1 MRKIFSY
8 VLKALL
14 FIGIVYAEPESKV
27 EALEGKKRESSL
39 DKKIRQEL
47 KNKELKNKEL
57 KNKELKNKELK
68 NKELK
73 NKELK
78 NKELKNKELKNKEL
92 KNKELKN
99 KEEKKNTEEK
109 KEIKAKRKPRAEVHH
124 GDAKNPTQKITP
136 SKIKEGTK
144 GVQNQGTQNQ
154 GVQNNAPKLEEKET
168 TPQTLEKKGSSPS
181 SQFNSIF
188 GNPNDATNNTLEDKV
203 VGGISLLVNGSP
215 ITLYQIQEEQKK
227 SKVSKAQ
234 ARDRLIAERI
244 KNQEIE
250 RLKIHVGDDKLD
262 QEMAMMAQ
270 QQGMDLDRFK
280 QMLMAEGHYKLYRD
294 QLKEHLEMQELLRNI
309 LLTNVDTS
317 SETKMREY
325 YNKHKD
331 QFSIPTEIE
340 TVRYTSTN
348 QEDLERAMADPNLE
362 VPGVS
367 KANEKIEMKTLNPQI
382 AQVFISHE
390 QGSFTPIMNGGGGQF
405 ITFYIKEKKGKNEVS
420 FSQAKQFIAQ
430 KLVEESKDKI
440 LEEHFEKLRV
450 KSRIVMIR
458 E

>member
-14 FIGIVYAEPESKV
+14 FFGIAHAESESKV
-27 EALEGKKRESSL
+27 EALEGKKQESSL

-57 KNKELKNKELK
+57 KNKE
-68 NKELK
+68 
-73 NKELK
+73 
-78 NKELKNKELKNKEL
+78 
-92 KNKELKN
+92 
-99 KEEKKNTEEK
+99 EKKNTEEK
-109 KEIKAKRKPRAEVHH
+109 KTTKTRAKPRAEVHH
-124 GDAKNPTQKITP
+124 GDSKNPAQKITSPKITP
-136 SKIKEGTK
+136 SKIKGNK
-144 GVQNQGTQNQ
+144 KALQNQSD
-154 GVQNNAPKLEEKET
+154 QNNAIKPKEKT
-168 TPQTLEKKGSSPS
+168 TQTTEKKGVSPS

-188 GNPNDATNNTLEDKV
+188 GNPNDATSNTLEDKV

-215 ITLYQIQEEQKK
+215 ITLYQIQEEQEK
-227 SKVSKAQ
+227 SKVSRAQ

-250 RLKIHVGDDKLD
+250 RLKIHVDDDKLD

-270 QQGMDLDRFK
+270 QQGMDLDHFK

-325 YNKHKD
+325 YNKHKE

-348 QEDLERAMADPNLE
+348 QEDLERAMSNPNLE

-390 QGSFTPIMNGGGGQF
+390 QGSFTPVMNGGGGQF

>member
-27 EALEGKKRESSL
+27 EAF
-39 DKKIRQEL
+39 Q
-47 KNKELKNKEL
+47 
-57 KNKELKNKELK
+57 
-68 NKELK
+68 
-73 NKELK
+73 
-78 NKELKNKELKNKEL
+78 EL

-109 KEIKAKRKPRAEVHH
+109 KETKAKKKPRAEVHH

-136 SKIKEGTK
+136 PKIKEGAK

-168 TPQTLEKKGSSPS
+168 TSQTLEKNKGASPS

-188 GNPNDATNNTLEDKV
+188 GNPNNATNNTLEDKV

-250 RLKIHVGDDKLD
+250 RLKIHVDDDKLD

-270 QQGMDLDRFK
+270 QQGMDLDHFK

-325 YNKHKD
+325 YNKHKE

-362 VPGVS
+362 IPGVS

-390 QGSFTPIMNGGGGQF
+390 QGSFTPVMNGGGGQF

>member
-27 EALEGKKRESSL
+27 EALEGRKQESSL

-47 KNKELKNKEL
+47 KNKDLKNKEL
-57 KNKELKNKELK
+57 KNK
-68 NKELK
+68 
-73 NKELK
+73 
-78 NKELKNKELKNKEL
+78 
-92 KNKELKN
+92 
-99 KEEKKNTEEK
+99 KEEKKNPEEK
-109 KEIKAKRKPRAEVHH
+109 KETKAKRKPRAEVHH

-136 SKIKEGTK
+136 SKIKEGAK

-168 TPQTLEKKGSSPS
+168 TSQTLEKNKGTSPS

-188 GNPNDATNNTLEDKV
+188 GNPNNATNNTLEDKV

-215 ITLYQIQEEQKK
+215 ITLYQIQEEQEK

-250 RLKIHVGDDKLD
+250 RLKIHVDDDKLD

-270 QQGMDLDRFK
+270 QQGMDLDHFK
-280 QMLMAEGHYKLYRD
+280 QMLMAEGHYKLYRN

-325 YNKHKD
+325 YNKHKE

-362 VPGVS
+362 IPGVS

-390 QGSFTPIMNGGGGQF
+390 QGSFTPVMNGGGGQF

>member
-14 FIGIVYAEPESKV
+14 FFGIAYAEPESKV

-47 KNKELKNKEL
+47 KNKELKNKE
-57 KNKELKNKELK
+57 
-68 NKELK
+68 
-73 NKELK
+73 
-78 NKELKNKELKNKEL
+78 
-92 KNKELKN
+92 
-99 KEEKKNTEEK
+99 EKKNTEEK

-124 GDAKNPTQKITP
+124 GDSKNPAQKITP
-136 SKIKEGTK
+136 PKIKEGAK
-144 GVQNQGTQNQ
+144 GMQNQSM
-154 GVQNNAPKLEEKET
+154 QNNAPKPEEKNT
-168 TPQTLEKKGSSPS
+168 TPQILEKNKGASSS

-188 GNPNDATNNTLEDKV
+188 GNPNDAAGNTLEDKV

-215 ITLYQIQEEQKK
+215 ITLYQIQEEQEK

-250 RLKIHVGDDKLD
+250 RLKIHVDDDKLD

-270 QQGMDLDRFK
+270 QQGMDLDHFK

-325 YNKHKD
+325 YNKHKE

-348 QEDLERAMADPNLE
+348 QEDLERAMSNPNLE

-390 QGSFTPIMNGGGGQF
+390 EGSFTPVMNGGGGQF

>member
-8 VLKALL
+8 ISKVLL
-14 FIGIVYAEPESKV
+14 FIGVVYAEPDSKV
-27 EALEGKKRESSL
+27 EALEGRKQESSL

-47 KNKELKNKEL
+47 KNKD
-57 KNKELKNKELK
+57 
-68 NKELK
+68 
-73 NKELK
+73 
-78 NKELKNKELKNKEL
+78 
-92 KNKELKN
+92 LKN

-109 KEIKAKRKPRAEVHH
+109 KETKAKRKPRAEVHH

-136 SKIKEGTK
+136 PKIKGSGK
-144 GVQNQGTQNQ
+144 GVQNQGMQNQ
-154 GVQNNAPKLEEKET
+154 GVQSNAPKPEKKDT
-168 TPQTLEKKGSSPS
+168 TPQATEKNKETSPS

-188 GNPNDATNNTLEDKV
+188 GNPNNAANNTLEDKV

-215 ITLYQIQEEQKK
+215 ITLYQIQEEQEK

-250 RLKIHVGDDKLD
+250 RLKIHVDDDKLD

-270 QQGMDLDRFK
+270 QQGMDLDHFK

-325 YNKHKD
+325 YNKHKE

-348 QEDLERAMADPNLE
+348 QEDLERAMSNPNLE

-390 QGSFTPIMNGGGGQF
+390 QGSFTPVMNGGGGQF

>member
-27 EALEGKKRESSL
+27 EALEGRKQESSL

-47 KNKELKNKEL
+47 KNKDLKNK
-57 KNKELKNKELK
+57 
-68 NKELK
+68 
-73 NKELK
+73 
-78 NKELKNKELKNKEL
+78 
-92 KNKELKN
+92 
-99 KEEKKNTEEK
+99 KEEKKNTAEK
-109 KEIKAKRKPRAEVHH
+109 KETKAKRKPRAEVHH

-136 SKIKEGTK
+136 SKIKEGAK

-168 TPQTLEKKGSSPS
+168 TSQTLEKNKGTSPS

-188 GNPNDATNNTLEDKV
+188 GNPNNATNNTLEDKV

-250 RLKIHVGDDKLD
+250 RLKIHVDDDKLD

-270 QQGMDLDRFK
+270 QQGMDLDHFK

-325 YNKHKD
+325 YNKHKE

-340 TVRYTSTN
+340 TVRYTSTS

-362 VPGVS
+362 IPGVS

-390 QGSFTPIMNGGGGQF
+390 QGSFTPVMNGGGGQF

>member
-8 VLKALL
+8 ISKVLL
-14 FIGIVYAEPESKV
+14 FIGVVYAEPDSKV
-27 EALEGKKRESSL
+27 EALEGRKQESSL

-47 KNKELKNKEL
+47 KNKD
-57 KNKELKNKELK
+57 
-68 NKELK
+68 
-73 NKELK
+73 
-78 NKELKNKELKNKEL
+78 
-92 KNKELKN
+92 LKN

-109 KEIKAKRKPRAEVHH
+109 KTTKTRAKPRAEVHH
-124 GDAKNPTQKITP
+124 GDTKNPTPKITP
-136 SKIKEGTK
+136 PKIKGSGK
-144 GVQNQGTQNQ
+144 GVQNQGMQNQ
-154 GVQNNAPKLEEKET
+154 GVQNNAPKPEKKDT
-168 TPQTLEKKGSSPS
+168 TPQATEKNKETSPS

-188 GNPNDATNNTLEDKV
+188 GNPNNATNNTLEDKV

-215 ITLYQIQEEQKK
+215 ITLYQIQEEQEK

-250 RLKIHVGDDKLD
+250 RLKIHVDDDKLD

-270 QQGMDLDRFK
+270 QQGMDLDHFK

-325 YNKHKD
+325 YNKHKE

-348 QEDLERAMADPNLE
+348 QEDLERAMSNPNLE

-390 QGSFTPIMNGGGGQF
+390 QGSFTPVMNGGGGQF

>member
-14 FIGIVYAEPESKV
+14 FIRIVYAEPESKV
-27 EALEGKKRESSL
+27 EALEGRKQESSL

-47 KNKELKNKEL
+47 KNKDLKNKDL
-57 KNKELKNKELK
+57 KNK
-68 NKELK
+68 
-73 NKELK
+73 
-78 NKELKNKELKNKEL
+78 
-92 KNKELKN
+92 
-99 KEEKKNTEEK
+99 KEEKKNPEEK
-109 KEIKAKRKPRAEVHH
+109 KETKAKRKPRAEVHH

-136 SKIKEGTK
+136 SKIKEGAK

-154 GVQNNAPKLEEKET
+154 GVQNNVPKLEEKET
-168 TPQTLEKKGSSPS
+168 TSQTLEKNKGTSPG

-188 GNPNDATNNTLEDKV
+188 GNPNGAANNTLEDKV

-215 ITLYQIQEEQKK
+215 ITLYQIQEEQEK

-250 RLKIHVGDDKLD
+250 RLKIHVDDDKLD

-270 QQGMDLDRFK
+270 QQGMDLDHFK

-325 YNKHKD
+325 YNKHKE

-362 VPGVS
+362 IPGVS

-390 QGSFTPIMNGGGGQF
+390 QGSFTPVMNGGGGQF

>member
-8 VLKALL
+8 VLNALL
-14 FIGIVYAEPESKV
+14 FFGIAHAEPESKV
-27 EALEGKKRESSL
+27 EALEGKKQESSL

-57 KNKELKNKELK
+57 KNKE
-68 NKELK
+68 
-73 NKELK
+73 
-78 NKELKNKELKNKEL
+78 
-92 KNKELKN
+92 
-99 KEEKKNTEEK
+99 EKKNAEEK

-124 GDAKNPTQKITP
+124 GDAKKNPAQKITP
-136 SKIKEGTK
+136 PKIKGSSK
-144 GVQNQGTQNQ
+144 GMQNQDM
-154 GVQNNAPKLEEKET
+154 QNNAPKPEEKDT
-168 TPQTLEKKGSSPS
+168 TSQILEKNKGASPS

-188 GNPNDATNNTLEDKV
+188 GNPNDAAGSTLEDKV

-215 ITLYQIQEEQKK
+215 ITLYQIQEEQEK

-250 RLKIHVGDDKLD
+250 RLKIHVDDDKLD

-270 QQGMDLDRFK
+270 QQGMDLDHFK

-325 YNKHKD
+325 YNKHKE

-348 QEDLERAMADPNLE
+348 QEDLERAMSNPNLE

>member
-8 VLKALL
+8 ISKVLL
-14 FIGIVYAEPESKV
+14 FIGVVYAEPDSKV
-27 EALEGKKRESSL
+27 EALEGRKQESSL

-47 KNKELKNKEL
+47 KNKELKNKD
-57 KNKELKNKELK
+57 
-68 NKELK
+68 
-73 NKELK
+73 
-78 NKELKNKELKNKEL
+78 
-92 KNKELKN
+92 LKN
-99 KEEKKNTEEK
+99 KEEKK
-109 KEIKAKRKPRAEVHH
+109 EIKAQRKPRAEVHH
-124 GDAKNPTQKITP
+124 GDAKNPTPKITP
-136 SKIKEGTK
+136 PKIKGSSK

-154 GVQNNAPKLEEKET
+154 GVQNNAPKPEKKDT
-168 TPQTLEKKGSSPS
+168 TPQATEKNKETSPS

-188 GNPNDATNNTLEDKV
+188 GNPNNAANNTLEDKV

-215 ITLYQIQEEQKK
+215 ITLYQIQEEQEK

-250 RLKIHVGDDKLD
+250 RLKIHVDDDKLD

-270 QQGMDLDRFK
+270 QQGMDLDHFK

-325 YNKHKD
+325 YNKHKE

-348 QEDLERAMADPNLE
+348 QEDLERAMSNPNLE
-362 VPGVS
+362 IPGVS

-390 QGSFTPIMNGGGGQF
+390 QGSFTPVMNGGGGQF

>member
-8 VLKALL
+8 ISKVLL
-14 FIGIVYAEPESKV
+14 FIGVVYAEPDSKV
-27 EALEGKKRESSL
+27 EALEGRKQESSL

-47 KNKELKNKEL
+47 KSKELKNKD
-57 KNKELKNKELK
+57 
-68 NKELK
+68 
-73 NKELK
+73 
-78 NKELKNKELKNKEL
+78 
-92 KNKELKN
+92 LKN
-99 KEEKKNTEEK
+99 KEEKKNPEEK
-109 KEIKAKRKPRAEVHH
+109 KTTKTRAKPRAEVHH
-124 GDAKNPTQKITP
+124 GDSKNPTPKITP
-136 SKIKEGTK
+136 PKIKEGTK
-144 GVQNQGTQNQ
+144 GVQNQGAQNQ
-154 GVQNNAPKLEEKET
+154 GVQNNVPKPEKKDT
-168 TPQTLEKKGSSPS
+168 TPQATEKNKETSPS

-188 GNPNDATNNTLEDKV
+188 GNPNNATNNTLEDKV

-215 ITLYQIQEEQKK
+215 ITLYQIQEEQEK

-250 RLKIHVGDDKLD
+250 RLKIHVDDDKLD

-270 QQGMDLDRFK
+270 QQGMDLDHFK

-325 YNKHKD
+325 YNKHKE

-348 QEDLERAMADPNLE
+348 QEDLERAMSNPNLE

-390 QGSFTPIMNGGGGQF
+390 QGSFTPVMNGGGGQF

>member
-27 EALEGKKRESSL
+27 EALEGRRQESSL

-47 KNKELKNKEL
+47 KNKDLKNKEL
-57 KNKELKNKELK
+57 KNK
-68 NKELK
+68 
-73 NKELK
+73 
-78 NKELKNKELKNKEL
+78 
-92 KNKELKN
+92 

-124 GDAKNPTQKITP
+124 GDSKNPTQKITP
-136 SKIKEGTK
+136 PKIKESAK

-154 GVQNNAPKLEEKET
+154 GVQNNAPKPEEKET
-168 TPQTLEKKGSSPS
+168 TSQILEKNKGSSPS

-188 GNPNDATNNTLEDKV
+188 GNPNNATNNTLEDKV

-250 RLKIHVGDDKLD
+250 RLKIHVDDDKLD

-270 QQGMDLDRFK
+270 QQGMDLDHFK

-325 YNKHKD
+325 YNKHKE

-362 VPGVS
+362 IPGVS

-390 QGSFTPIMNGGGGQF
+390 QGSFTPVMNGGGGQF

>member
-14 FIGIVYAEPESKV
+14 FFGIAHAEPESKV
-27 EALEGKKRESSL
+27 EALEGKKQESSL

-47 KNKELKNKEL
+47 KNKELKNKE
-57 KNKELKNKELK
+57 
-68 NKELK
+68 
-73 NKELK
+73 
-78 NKELKNKELKNKEL
+78 
-92 KNKELKN
+92 
-99 KEEKKNTEEK
+99 EKKNTESK
-109 KEIKAKRKPRAEVHH
+109 KTTKTRAKPRAEVHH
-124 GDAKNPTQKITP
+124 GDSKNPAQKITSP
-136 SKIKEGTK
+136 KITPPKIKGSK
-144 GVQNQGTQNQ
+144 KALQNQSD
-154 GVQNNAPKLEEKET
+154 QNNAIKPKEKT
-168 TPQTLEKKGSSPS
+168 TQTTEKKEASPS

-215 ITLYQIQEEQKK
+215 ITLYQIQEEQEK

-250 RLKIHVGDDKLD
+250 RLKIHVDDDKLD

-270 QQGMDLDRFK
+270 QQGMDLDHFK

-325 YNKHKD
+325 YNKHKE

-348 QEDLERAMADPNLE
+348 QEDLERAMSNPNLE

>member
-27 EALEGKKRESSL
+27 EALEGRKQESSL
-39 DKKIRQEL
+39 DKKIRQEIKDKDL
-47 KNKELKNKEL
+47 KNKDLKNK
-57 KNKELKNKELK
+57 
-68 NKELK
+68 
-73 NKELK
+73 
-78 NKELKNKELKNKEL
+78 
-92 KNKELKN
+92 
-99 KEEKKNTEEK
+99 KEEKKNPEEK

-136 SKIKEGTK
+136 SKIKEGAK

-168 TPQTLEKKGSSPS
+168 THQTLEKNKGASPS

-188 GNPNDATNNTLEDKV
+188 GNPNNAANNTLEDNV

-250 RLKIHVGDDKLD
+250 RLKIHVDDDKLD

-270 QQGMDLDRFK
+270 QQGMDLDHFK

-325 YNKHKD
+325 YNKHKE

-340 TVRYTSTN
+340 TVRYTSTS

-362 VPGVS
+362 IPGVS

-390 QGSFTPIMNGGGGQF
+390 QGSFTPVMNGGGGQF

>member
-27 EALEGKKRESSL
+27 EALEGRKQESSL
-39 DKKIRQEL
+39 DKKIRQEIKNKDL
-47 KNKELKNKEL
+47 KNK
-57 KNKELKNKELK
+57 
-68 NKELK
+68 
-73 NKELK
+73 
-78 NKELKNKELKNKEL
+78 
-92 KNKELKN
+92 
-99 KEEKKNTEEK
+99 KEEKKNPEEK
-109 KEIKAKRKPRAEVHH
+109 KETKAKRKPRAEVHH

-136 SKIKEGTK
+136 SKIKEGAK

-168 TPQTLEKKGSSPS
+168 TSQTLEKNKGSSPS

-188 GNPNDATNNTLEDKV
+188 GNPNNAANNTLEDKV

-250 RLKIHVGDDKLD
+250 RLKIHVDDDKLD

-270 QQGMDLDRFK
+270 QQGMDLDHFK

-325 YNKHKD
+325 YNKHKE

-362 VPGVS
+362 IPGVS

-390 QGSFTPIMNGGGGQF
+390 QGSFTPVMNGGGGQF

>member
-8 VLKALL
+8 ISKVLL
-14 FIGIVYAEPESKV
+14 FIGVVYAEPDSKV
-27 EALEGKKRESSL
+27 EALEGRKQESSL

-47 KNKELKNKEL
+47 KNKD
-57 KNKELKNKELK
+57 
-68 NKELK
+68 
-73 NKELK
+73 
-78 NKELKNKELKNKEL
+78 
-92 KNKELKN
+92 LKN

-109 KEIKAKRKPRAEVHH
+109 KTTKTRAKPRAEVHH
-124 GDAKNPTQKITP
+124 GDTKNPTPKITP
-136 SKIKEGTK
+136 SKIKGSSK
-144 GVQNQGTQNQ
+144 GVQNQG
-154 GVQNNAPKLEEKET
+154 VQSNAPKPEKKDT
-168 TPQTLEKKGSSPS
+168 TPQATEKNKETSPS

-188 GNPNDATNNTLEDKV
+188 GNPNNATNNTLEDKV

-215 ITLYQIQEEQKK
+215 ITLYQIQEEQEK

-250 RLKIHVGDDKLD
+250 RLKIHVDDDKLD

-270 QQGMDLDRFK
+270 QQGMDLDHFK

-325 YNKHKD
+325 YNKHKE

-348 QEDLERAMADPNLE
+348 QEDLERAMSNPNLE

-390 QGSFTPIMNGGGGQF
+390 QGSFTPVMNGGGGQF

>member
-8 VLKALL
+8 ISKVLL
-14 FIGIVYAEPESKV
+14 FIGVVYAEPGSKV

-47 KNKELKNKEL
+47 KNKELKNKE
-57 KNKELKNKELK
+57 
-68 NKELK
+68 
-73 NKELK
+73 
-78 NKELKNKELKNKEL
+78 
-92 KNKELKN
+92 
-99 KEEKKNTEEK
+99 EKKNPEEK
-109 KEIKAKRKPRAEVHH
+109 KETKAKRKPRAEVHH

-136 SKIKEGTK
+136 SKIKEGAK

-168 TPQTLEKKGSSPS
+168 TSQTLEKNKGTSPS

-188 GNPNDATNNTLEDKV
+188 GNPNNATNNTLEDKV

-215 ITLYQIQEEQKK
+215 ITLYQIQEEQEK

-250 RLKIHVGDDKLD
+250 RLKIHVDDDKLD

-270 QQGMDLDRFK
+270 QQGMDLDHFK

-325 YNKHKD
+325 YNKHKE

-362 VPGVS
+362 IPGVS

-390 QGSFTPIMNGGGGQF
+390 EGSFTPVMNGGGGQF

>member
-8 VLKALL
+8 ISKVLL
-14 FIGIVYAEPESKV
+14 FIGVVYAEPDSKV
-27 EALEGKKRESSL
+27 EALEGRKQESSL

-47 KNKELKNKEL
+47 KNKDLKNKD
-57 KNKELKNKELK
+57 
-68 NKELK
+68 
-73 NKELK
+73 
-78 NKELKNKELKNKEL
+78 
-92 KNKELKN
+92 LKN

-109 KEIKAKRKPRAEVHH
+109 KTTKTRAKPRAEVHH

-136 SKIKEGTK
+136 PKIKGSGK

-154 GVQNNAPKLEEKET
+154 GVQSNMPKPEKKDT
-168 TPQTLEKKGSSPS
+168 TPQATEKNKETSPS

-188 GNPNDATNNTLEDKV
+188 GNPNNATNNTLEDKV

-215 ITLYQIQEEQKK
+215 ITLYQIQEEQEK

-250 RLKIHVGDDKLD
+250 RLKIHVDDDKLD

-270 QQGMDLDRFK
+270 QQGMDLDHFK

-325 YNKHKD
+325 YNKHKE

-348 QEDLERAMADPNLE
+348 QEDLERAMSNPNLE

-390 QGSFTPIMNGGGGQF
+390 QGSFTPVMNGGGGQF

>member
-14 FIGIVYAEPESKV
+14 FFGIAHAEPESKV
-27 EALEGKKRESSL
+27 EALEGKKQESSL

-57 KNKELKNKELK
+57 KNKE
-68 NKELK
+68 
-73 NKELK
+73 
-78 NKELKNKELKNKEL
+78 
-92 KNKELKN
+92 
-99 KEEKKNTEEK
+99 EKKNAEEK

-124 GDAKNPTQKITP
+124 GDSKNPAQKITP
-136 SKIKEGTK
+136 PKIKESSK
-144 GVQNQGTQNQ
+144 GMQNQSM
-154 GVQNNAPKLEEKET
+154 QNNAPKPEEKDT
-168 TPQTLEKKGSSPS
+168 SSQTLEKNKGASPS

-215 ITLYQIQEEQKK
+215 ITLYQIQEEQEK

-250 RLKIHVGDDKLD
+250 RLKIHVDDDKLD

-270 QQGMDLDRFK
+270 QQGMDLDHFK

-325 YNKHKD
+325 YNKHKE

-348 QEDLERAMADPNLE
+348 QEDLERAMSNPNLE

>member
-8 VLKALL
+8 ISKVLL
-14 FIGIVYAEPESKV
+14 FIGVVYAEPDSKV
-27 EALEGKKRESSL
+27 EALEGRKQESSL

-47 KNKELKNKEL
+47 KNKELKNKD
-57 KNKELKNKELK
+57 
-68 NKELK
+68 
-73 NKELK
+73 
-78 NKELKNKELKNKEL
+78 
-92 KNKELKN
+92 LKN

-109 KEIKAKRKPRAEVHH
+109 KTTKTRAKPRAEVHH
-124 GDAKNPTQKITP
+124 GDAKNPTPKITP
-136 SKIKEGTK
+136 PKIKEGAK
-144 GVQNQGTQNQ
+144 GVQNQGAQNQ
-154 GVQNNAPKLEEKET
+154 GVQNNAPKPEKKET
-168 TPQTLEKKGSSPS
+168 TPQATEKNKETSPS

-188 GNPNDATNNTLEDKV
+188 GNPNNATNNTLEDKV

-215 ITLYQIQEEQKK
+215 ITLYQIQEEQEK

-250 RLKIHVGDDKLD
+250 RLKIHVDDDKLD

-270 QQGMDLDRFK
+270 QQGMDLDHFK

-325 YNKHKD
+325 YNKHKE

-348 QEDLERAMADPNLE
+348 QEDLERAMSNPNLE

-390 QGSFTPIMNGGGGQF
+390 QGSFTPVMNGGGGQF

>member
-8 VLKALL
+8 VLRALL

-27 EALEGKKRESSL
+27 EALEGRKQESSL

-47 KNKELKNKEL
+47 KNKDLKNK
-57 KNKELKNKELK
+57 
-68 NKELK
+68 
-73 NKELK
+73 
-78 NKELKNKELKNKEL
+78 
-92 KNKELKN
+92 

-109 KEIKAKRKPRAEVHH
+109 KETKAKRKPRAEVHH
-124 GDAKNPTQKITP
+124 GDAKNPAQKITP
-136 SKIKEGTK
+136 PKIKESAK
-144 GVQNQGTQNQ
+144 GMQNQ

-168 TPQTLEKKGSSPS
+168 TSQTLEKKGSSPS

-188 GNPNDATNNTLEDKV
+188 GNPNNAANNTLEDKV

-250 RLKIHVGDDKLD
+250 RLKIHVDDDKLD

-270 QQGMDLDRFK
+270 QQGMDLDHFK

-325 YNKHKD
+325 YNKHKE

-362 VPGVS
+362 IPGVS

-390 QGSFTPIMNGGGGQF
+390 QGSFTPVMNGGGGQF

>member
-8 VLKALL
+8 VLRALL

-27 EALEGKKRESSL
+27 EALEGRKQESSL

-47 KNKELKNKEL
+47 KNKD
-57 KNKELKNKELK
+57 
-68 NKELK
+68 
-73 NKELK
+73 
-78 NKELKNKELKNKEL
+78 L

-109 KEIKAKRKPRAEVHH
+109 KETKAKRKPRAEVHH

-168 TPQTLEKKGSSPS
+168 TSQTLEKNKGTSPS

-188 GNPNDATNNTLEDKV
+188 GNPNEAAGNTLEDKV

-215 ITLYQIQEEQKK
+215 ITLYQIQEEQEK

-250 RLKIHVGDDKLD
+250 RLKIHVDDDKLD

-270 QQGMDLDRFK
+270 QQGMDLDHFK

-325 YNKHKD
+325 YNKHKE

-348 QEDLERAMADPNLE
+348 QEDLERAMSNPNLE

-390 QGSFTPIMNGGGGQF
+390 QGSFTPVMNGGGGQF

>member
-14 FIGIVYAEPESKV
+14 FFGIAHAEPESKV
-27 EALEGKKRESSL
+27 EALEGKKQESSL

-57 KNKELKNKELK
+57 KNKE
-68 NKELK
+68 
-73 NKELK
+73 
-78 NKELKNKELKNKEL
+78 
-92 KNKELKN
+92 
-99 KEEKKNTEEK
+99 EKKNAEEK
-109 KEIKAKRKPRAEVHH
+109 KEIKVKRKPRAEVHH
-124 GDAKNPTQKITP
+124 GDSKNPAQKITP
-136 SKIKEGTK
+136 PKIKESSK
-144 GVQNQGTQNQ
+144 GMQNQSM
-154 GVQNNAPKLEEKET
+154 QNNAPKPEEKDT
-168 TPQTLEKKGSSPS
+168 TSQILEKNKGASPS

-215 ITLYQIQEEQKK
+215 ITLYQIQEEQEK

-250 RLKIHVGDDKLD
+250 RLKIHVDDDKLD

-270 QQGMDLDRFK
+270 QQGMDLDHFK

-325 YNKHKD
+325 YNKHKE

-348 QEDLERAMADPNLE
+348 QEDLERAMSNPNLE

>member
-27 EALEGKKRESSL
+27 EALEGRKQESSL

-47 KNKELKNKEL
+47 KNKELKNKDL
-57 KNKELKNKELK
+57 KNK
-68 NKELK
+68 
-73 NKELK
+73 
-78 NKELKNKELKNKEL
+78 
-92 KNKELKN
+92 
-99 KEEKKNTEEK
+99 KEEKKNPEEK
-109 KEIKAKRKPRAEVHH
+109 KETKAKRKPRAEVHH
-124 GDAKNPTQKITP
+124 GDSKNPTQKITP
-136 SKIKEGTK
+136 PKIKKGAK
-144 GVQNQGTQNQ
+144 GVQNQGAQNQ

-168 TPQTLEKKGSSPS
+168 NSQTLEKNKGTSPS

-188 GNPNDATNNTLEDKV
+188 GNPNGAANNTLEDKV

-215 ITLYQIQEEQKK
+215 ITLYQIQEEQEK

-250 RLKIHVGDDKLD
+250 RLKIHVDDDKLD

-270 QQGMDLDRFK
+270 QQGMDLDHFK

-325 YNKHKD
+325 YNKHKE

-362 VPGVS
+362 IPGVS

-390 QGSFTPIMNGGGGQF
+390 QGSFTPVMNGGGGQF

>member
-14 FIGIVYAEPESKV
+14 FFGIAHAEPESKV
-27 EALEGKKRESSL
+27 EALEGKKQDSSL

-57 KNKELKNKELK
+57 KNKE
-68 NKELK
+68 
-73 NKELK
+73 
-78 NKELKNKELKNKEL
+78 
-92 KNKELKN
+92 
-99 KEEKKNTEEK
+99 EK

-124 GDAKNPTQKITP
+124 GDSKNSAQKITP
-136 SKIKEGTK
+136 PKITPPKIKESSK
-144 GVQNQGTQNQ
+144 GMQNQSM
-154 GVQNNAPKLEEKET
+154 QNNAPKPEEKDT
-168 TPQTLEKKGSSPS
+168 TSQTLEKNKGASPS

-215 ITLYQIQEEQKK
+215 ITLYQIQEEQEK

-250 RLKIHVGDDKLD
+250 RLKIHVDDDKLD

-270 QQGMDLDRFK
+270 QQGMDLDHFK

-325 YNKHKD
+325 YNKHKE

-348 QEDLERAMADPNLE
+348 QEDLERAMSNPNLE

-390 QGSFTPIMNGGGGQF
+390 QGSFTPVMNGGGGQF

>member
-8 VLKALL
+8 ALKALL

-27 EALEGKKRESSL
+27 EALEGRKQESSL

-47 KNKELKNKEL
+47 KTKDLKNK
-57 KNKELKNKELK
+57 
-68 NKELK
+68 
-73 NKELK
+73 
-78 NKELKNKELKNKEL
+78 
-92 KNKELKN
+92 
-99 KEEKKNTEEK
+99 KEEKKNPEEK
-109 KEIKAKRKPRAEVHH
+109 KETKPKRKPRAEVHH
-124 GDAKNPTQKITP
+124 GDTKNPAPKITP
-136 SKIKEGTK
+136 SKIKEGAK

-168 TPQTLEKKGSSPS
+168 TSQTFEKNKETSPS

-188 GNPNDATNNTLEDKV
+188 GNPNNATNNTLEDKV

-215 ITLYQIQEEQKK
+215 ITLYQIQEEQEK

-250 RLKIHVGDDKLD
+250 RLKIHVDDDKLD

-270 QQGMDLDRFK
+270 QQGMDLDHFK

-325 YNKHKD
+325 YNKHKE

-362 VPGVS
+362 IPGVS

-390 QGSFTPIMNGGGGQF
+390 QGSFTPVMNGGGGQF

>member
-27 EALEGKKRESSL
+27 EALEGRKQESSL

-47 KNKELKNKEL
+47 KNKDLKNKEL
-57 KNKELKNKELK
+57 KNK
-68 NKELK
+68 
-73 NKELK
+73 
-78 NKELKNKELKNKEL
+78 
-92 KNKELKN
+92 
-99 KEEKKNTEEK
+99 KEEKKNPEEK
-109 KEIKAKRKPRAEVHH
+109 KETKAKRKPRAEVHH

-136 SKIKEGTK
+136 PKIKEGAK

-168 TPQTLEKKGSSPS
+168 TSQTLEKNKGASPS

-188 GNPNDATNNTLEDKV
+188 GNPNNATNNTLEDKV

-250 RLKIHVGDDKLD
+250 RLKIHVDDDKLD

-270 QQGMDLDRFK
+270 QQGMDLDHFK

-325 YNKHKD
+325 YNKHKE

-362 VPGVS
+362 IPGVS

-390 QGSFTPIMNGGGGQF
+390 QGSFTPVMNGGGGQF

>member
-14 FIGIVYAEPESKV
+14 FFGISHAEPESKV
-27 EALEGKKRESSL
+27 EALEGKKQESSL
-39 DKKIRQEL
+39 DKKIRQ
-47 KNKELKNKEL
+47 
-57 KNKELKNKELK
+57 
-68 NKELK
+68 
-73 NKELK
+73 
-78 NKELKNKELKNKEL
+78 ELKNKEL

-124 GDAKNPTQKITP
+124 GDSKNPAQKITSP
-136 SKIKEGTK
+136 KITPPKIKGSK
-144 GVQNQGTQNQ
+144 KALQNQSD
-154 GVQNNAPKLEEKET
+154 QNNAIKPQEKT
-168 TPQTLEKKGSSPS
+168 TQTTEKKEVSPS

-188 GNPNDATNNTLEDKV
+188 GNPNDAAGSTLEDKV

-215 ITLYQIQEEQKK
+215 ITLYQIQEEQEK

-250 RLKIHVGDDKLD
+250 RLKIHVDDDKLD

-270 QQGMDLDRFK
+270 QQGMDLDHFK

-325 YNKHKD
+325 YNKHKE

-348 QEDLERAMADPNLE
+348 QEDLERAMSNPNLE

>member
-8 VLKALL
+8 ISKVLL
-14 FIGIVYAEPESKV
+14 FIGVVYAEPDSKV
-27 EALEGKKRESSL
+27 EALEGRKQESSL

-47 KNKELKNKEL
+47 KSKELKNKD
-57 KNKELKNKELK
+57 
-68 NKELK
+68 
-73 NKELK
+73 
-78 NKELKNKELKNKEL
+78 
-92 KNKELKN
+92 LKN

-109 KEIKAKRKPRAEVHH
+109 KTTKTRAKPRAEVHH
-124 GDAKNPTQKITP
+124 GDTKNPTPKIATP
-136 SKIKEGTK
+136 KIKGSSK
-144 GVQNQGTQNQ
+144 GVQNQGAQNQ
-154 GVQNNAPKLEEKET
+154 GVQNNAPKPEKKDT
-168 TPQTLEKKGSSPS
+168 TPQATEKNKETSPS

-188 GNPNDATNNTLEDKV
+188 GNPNNATNNTLEDKV

-215 ITLYQIQEEQKK
+215 ITLYQIQEEQEK

-250 RLKIHVGDDKLD
+250 RLKIHVDDDKLD

-270 QQGMDLDRFK
+270 QQGMDLDHFK

-325 YNKHKD
+325 YNKHKE

-390 QGSFTPIMNGGGGQF
+390 QGSFTPVMNGGGGQF

>member
-8 VLKALL
+8 ISKVLL
-14 FIGIVYAEPESKV
+14 FIGVVYAEPDSKV
-27 EALEGKKRESSL
+27 EALEGRKQESSL

-47 KNKELKNKEL
+47 KSKELKNKD
-57 KNKELKNKELK
+57 
-68 NKELK
+68 
-73 NKELK
+73 
-78 NKELKNKELKNKEL
+78 
-92 KNKELKN
+92 LKN
-99 KEEKKNTEEK
+99 KEEKKET
-109 KEIKAKRKPRAEVHH
+109 KAKRKPRAEVHH
-124 GDAKNPTQKITP
+124 GDAKNPTPKITP
-136 SKIKEGTK
+136 PKIKGSSK

-154 GVQNNAPKLEEKET
+154 GVQSNAPKPEKKDT
-168 TPQTLEKKGSSPS
+168 TPQATKKNKETSPS

-188 GNPNDATNNTLEDKV
+188 GNPNNATNNTLEDKV

-215 ITLYQIQEEQKK
+215 ITLYQIQEEQEK

-250 RLKIHVGDDKLD
+250 RLKIHVDDDKLD

-270 QQGMDLDRFK
+270 QQGMDLDHFK

-325 YNKHKD
+325 YNKHKE

-348 QEDLERAMADPNLE
+348 QEDLERAMSNPNLE

>member
-8 VLKALL
+8 ALKALL

-27 EALEGKKRESSL
+27 EALEGRKQESSL
-39 DKKIRQEL
+39 DKKIRQEIKNKDL
-47 KNKELKNKEL
+47 KNKDLKNK
-57 KNKELKNKELK
+57 
-68 NKELK
+68 
-73 NKELK
+73 
-78 NKELKNKELKNKEL
+78 
-92 KNKELKN
+92 
-99 KEEKKNTEEK
+99 KEEKKNPAEK

-136 SKIKEGTK
+136 SKIKESAK

-154 GVQNNAPKLEEKET
+154 SMQNNAPKLEEKET
-168 TPQTLEKKGSSPS
+168 TSQTLEKNKGTSPS

-188 GNPNDATNNTLEDKV
+188 GNPNNATNNTLEDKV

-250 RLKIHVGDDKLD
+250 RLKIHVDDDKLD

-270 QQGMDLDRFK
+270 QQGMDLDHFK

-325 YNKHKD
+325 YNKHKE

-362 VPGVS
+362 IPGVS

-390 QGSFTPIMNGGGGQF
+390 QGSFTPVMNGGGGQF

>member
-14 FIGIVYAEPESKV
+14 LVKVVYAAPESKV
-27 EALEGKKRESSL
+27 EALEGRKQESSL

-47 KNKELKNKEL
+47 KNKELKNKDL
-57 KNKELKNKELK
+57 KNK
-68 NKELK
+68 
-73 NKELK
+73 
-78 NKELKNKELKNKEL
+78 
-92 KNKELKN
+92 
-99 KEEKKNTEEK
+99 KEEKKNPAEK

-136 SKIKEGTK
+136 PKIKEGAK

-168 TPQTLEKKGSSPS
+168 TSQTLEKNKGTSPS

-188 GNPNDATNNTLEDKV
+188 GNPNNAANNTLEDKV

-215 ITLYQIQEEQKK
+215 ITLYQIQEEQEK

-250 RLKIHVGDDKLD
+250 RLKIHVDDDKLD

-270 QQGMDLDRFK
+270 QQGMDLDHFK

-325 YNKHKD
+325 YNKHKE

-362 VPGVS
+362 IPGVS

-390 QGSFTPIMNGGGGQF
+390 QGSFTPVMNGGGGQF

>member
-8 VLKALL
+8 ISKVLL
-14 FIGIVYAEPESKV
+14 FIGVVYAEPDSKV
-27 EALEGKKRESSL
+27 EALEGRKQESSL

-47 KNKELKNKEL
+47 KSKELKNKD
-57 KNKELKNKELK
+57 
-68 NKELK
+68 
-73 NKELK
+73 
-78 NKELKNKELKNKEL
+78 
-92 KNKELKN
+92 LKN
-99 KEEKKNTEEK
+99 KEEKKET
-109 KEIKAKRKPRAEVHH
+109 KAKRKPRAEVHH

-136 SKIKEGTK
+136 PKIKEGAK
-144 GVQNQGTQNQ
+144 GVQNQGVQNQ
-154 GVQNNAPKLEEKET
+154 GVQSNAPKPEKKET
-168 TPQTLEKKGSSPS
+168 TPQATEKNKETSPS

-188 GNPNDATNNTLEDKV
+188 GNPNNATNNTLEDKV

-215 ITLYQIQEEQKK
+215 ITLYQIQEEQEK

-250 RLKIHVGDDKLD
+250 RLKIHVDDDKLD

-270 QQGMDLDRFK
+270 QQGMDLDHFK

-325 YNKHKD
+325 YNKHKE

-348 QEDLERAMADPNLE
+348 QEDLERAMSNPNLE

-390 QGSFTPIMNGGGGQF
+390 QGSFTPVMNGGGGQF

>member
-8 VLKALL
+8 ISKVLL
-14 FIGIVYAEPESKV
+14 FIGVVYAEPDSKV
-27 EALEGKKRESSL
+27 EALEGRKQEFSL

-47 KNKELKNKEL
+47 KNKD
-57 KNKELKNKELK
+57 
-68 NKELK
+68 
-73 NKELK
+73 
-78 NKELKNKELKNKEL
+78 
-92 KNKELKN
+92 LKN

-109 KEIKAKRKPRAEVHH
+109 KETKAKRKPRAEVHH
-124 GDAKNPTQKITP
+124 GDSKNPAPKITP
-136 SKIKEGTK
+136 PKIKGSGK
-144 GVQNQGTQNQ
+144 GVQNQGMQNQ
-154 GVQNNAPKLEEKET
+154 GVQNNAPKPEKKDT
-168 TPQTLEKKGSSPS
+168 TPQATEKNKETSPS

-188 GNPNDATNNTLEDKV
+188 GNPNNAANNTLEDKV

-215 ITLYQIQEEQKK
+215 ITLYQIQEEQEK

-250 RLKIHVGDDKLD
+250 RLKIHVDDDKLD

-270 QQGMDLDRFK
+270 QQGMDLDHFK

-325 YNKHKD
+325 YNKHKE

-348 QEDLERAMADPNLE
+348 QEDLERAMSNPNLE

-390 QGSFTPIMNGGGGQF
+390 QGSFTPVMNGGGGQF

>member
-27 EALEGKKRESSL
+27 EALERRKQESSL

-47 KNKELKNKEL
+47 KNKDLKNKDL
-57 KNKELKNKELK
+57 KNK
-68 NKELK
+68 
-73 NKELK
+73 
-78 NKELKNKELKNKEL
+78 
-92 KNKELKN
+92 
-99 KEEKKNTEEK
+99 KEEKKNPEEK

-124 GDAKNPTQKITP
+124 GDSKNPTQKITP
-136 SKIKEGTK
+136 PKIKESAK
-144 GVQNQGTQNQ
+144 GMQNQSM
-154 GVQNNAPKLEEKET
+154 QNNVPKLEEKET

-188 GNPNDATNNTLEDKV
+188 GNPNDAAGNTLEDKV

-215 ITLYQIQEEQKK
+215 ITLYQIQEEQEK

-250 RLKIHVGDDKLD
+250 RLKIHVDDDKLD

-270 QQGMDLDRFK
+270 QQGMDLDHFK

-325 YNKHKD
+325 YNKHKE

-362 VPGVS
+362 IPGVS

-390 QGSFTPIMNGGGGQF
+390 QGSFTPVMNGGGGQF

>member
-8 VLKALL
+8 ISKVLL
-14 FIGIVYAEPESKV
+14 FIGVVYAEPDSKV
-27 EALEGKKRESSL
+27 EALEGRKQESFL

-47 KNKELKNKEL
+47 KNKD
-57 KNKELKNKELK
+57 
-68 NKELK
+68 
-73 NKELK
+73 
-78 NKELKNKELKNKEL
+78 
-92 KNKELKN
+92 LKN
-99 KEEKKNTEEK
+99 KEEKKET
-109 KEIKAKRKPRAEVHH
+109 KAKRKPRAEVHH

-136 SKIKEGTK
+136 PKIKGSGK
-144 GVQNQGTQNQ
+144 GVQNQGMQNQ
-154 GVQNNAPKLEEKET
+154 GVQSNAPKPEKKDT
-168 TPQTLEKKGSSPS
+168 TPQATEKNKETSPS

-188 GNPNDATNNTLEDKV
+188 GNPNNAANNTLEDKV

-215 ITLYQIQEEQKK
+215 ITLYQIQEEQEK

-250 RLKIHVGDDKLD
+250 RLKIHVDDDKLD

-270 QQGMDLDRFK
+270 QQGMDLDHFK

-325 YNKHKD
+325 YNKHKE

-390 QGSFTPIMNGGGGQF
+390 QGSFTPVMNGGGGQF

>member
-27 EALEGKKRESSL
+27 EALEGRKQESSL
-39 DKKIRQEL
+39 DKKIRQEIKNKDL
-47 KNKELKNKEL
+47 KNKDLKNK
-57 KNKELKNKELK
+57 
-68 NKELK
+68 
-73 NKELK
+73 
-78 NKELKNKELKNKEL
+78 
-92 KNKELKN
+92 

-109 KEIKAKRKPRAEVHH
+109 KETKAKRKPRAEVHH

-154 GVQNNAPKLEEKET
+154 GVQNNVPKLEEKEAT
-168 TPQTLEKKGSSPS
+168 SQTLEKNKGTSPS

-188 GNPNDATNNTLEDKV
+188 GNPNNATNNTLEDKV
-203 VGGISLLVNGSP
+203 IGGISLLVNGSP
-215 ITLYQIQEEQKK
+215 ITLYQIQEEQEK

-250 RLKIHVGDDKLD
+250 RLKIHVDDDKLD

-270 QQGMDLDRFK
+270 QQGMDLDHFK

-325 YNKHKD
+325 YNKHKE

-340 TVRYTSTN
+340 TVRYTSTS

-362 VPGVS
+362 IPGVS

-390 QGSFTPIMNGGGGQF
+390 QGSFTPVMNGGGGQF

>member
-8 VLKALL
+8 VLRALL

-27 EALEGKKRESSL
+27 EALEGKKQEPSL
-39 DKKIRQEL
+39 DKKIRQ
-47 KNKELKNKEL
+47 
-57 KNKELKNKELK
+57 
-68 NKELK
+68 
-73 NKELK
+73 
-78 NKELKNKELKNKEL
+78 ELKNKELKNKEL

-124 GDAKNPTQKITP
+124 GDSKNPTQKITP
-136 SKIKEGTK
+136 PKIKESAK
-144 GVQNQGTQNQ
+144 GMQNQSM
-154 GVQNNAPKLEEKET
+154 QNNAPKLEEKET
-168 TPQTLEKKGSSPS
+168 TSQTLEKKGASPS

-188 GNPNDATNNTLEDKV
+188 GNPNDAANNTLEDKV

-215 ITLYQIQEEQKK
+215 ITLYQIQEEQEK

-250 RLKIHVGDDKLD
+250 RLKIHVDDDKLD

-270 QQGMDLDRFK
+270 QQGMDLDHFK

-325 YNKHKD
+325 YNKHKE

-362 VPGVS
+362 IPGVS

-390 QGSFTPIMNGGGGQF
+390 QGSFTPVMNGGGGQF

>member
-57 KNKELKNKELK
+57 KNKE
-68 NKELK
+68 
-73 NKELK
+73 
-78 NKELKNKELKNKEL
+78 
-92 KNKELKN
+92 
-99 KEEKKNTEEK
+99 EKKNAEEK

-124 GDAKNPTQKITP
+124 GDSKNPAQKITP
-136 SKIKEGTK
+136 PKIKESAK
-144 GVQNQGTQNQ
+144 GMQNQ

-168 TPQTLEKKGSSPS
+168 TSQTFEKKGASPS

-188 GNPNDATNNTLEDKV
+188 GNPDAANSTLEDKV

-215 ITLYQIQEEQKK
+215 ITLYQIQEEQEK

-250 RLKIHVGDDKLD
+250 RLKIHVDDDKLD

-270 QQGMDLDRFK
+270 QQGMDLDHFK
-280 QMLMAEGHYKLYRD
+280 QMIMAEGHYKLYRD

-325 YNKHKD
+325 YNKHKE

-390 QGSFTPIMNGGGGQF
+390 QGSFTPVMNGGGGQF

>member
-14 FIGIVYAEPESKV
+14 LFRVVYAEPESKV
-27 EALEGKKRESSL
+27 EALEGRKQEYSL
-39 DKKIRQEL
+39 DKKIRQEIKNKDL
-47 KNKELKNKEL
+47 KNKDLKNK
-57 KNKELKNKELK
+57 
-68 NKELK
+68 
-73 NKELK
+73 
-78 NKELKNKELKNKEL
+78 
-92 KNKELKN
+92 
-99 KEEKKNTEEK
+99 KEEKKNPAEK

-136 SKIKEGTK
+136 SKIKEGAK

-154 GVQNNAPKLEEKET
+154 GVQNNVPKLEEKET
-168 TPQTLEKKGSSPS
+168 TSQTLEKNKGTSPS

-188 GNPNDATNNTLEDKV
+188 GNPNDAAGNTLEDNV

-215 ITLYQIQEEQKK
+215 ITLYQIQEEQEK

-250 RLKIHVGDDKLD
+250 RLKIHVDDDKLD

-270 QQGMDLDRFK
+270 QQGMDLDHFK

-325 YNKHKD
+325 YNKHKE

-340 TVRYTSTN
+340 TVRYTSTS

-362 VPGVS
+362 IPGVS

-390 QGSFTPIMNGGGGQF
+390 QGSFTPVMNGGGGQF